1 VSLQRLE
8 SSSQSMQDDFWR
20 VAYNNARAT
29 WLASEEAS
37 QASDAER
44 GEGDNTTELVF
55 VPSSSQRQKP
65 PTLEPP
71 IRVAPG
77 ESWRVVLNNAQAI
90 WLSSQEASRITGV
103 ELQKRPQL
111 AGIPN
116 LPIIGDVAEYLH
128 AWPKISAMDQKEGQM
143 SRFTHR
149 SDADGD
155 AVRPP
160 SPELG
165 STCAD
170 NAGLIPSM
178 KLSPPDND
186 DRGPSGKGE
195 VRIYFPEDGRGRSP
209 QRNLKRHYDGSP
221 VKKINNACRSQSNMR
236 GRSKFRKADVW
247 SRRRERGRSR
257 RRSPR
262 SVSSSSLCEH
272 YYHH

>member
-1 VSLQRLE
+1 
-8 SSSQSMQDDFWR
+8 MQDDFWR

-37 QASDAER
+37 QAADAER

-55 VPSSSQRQKP
+55 VPSSYQRQKP

-90 WLSSQEASRITGV
+90 RLSSQEASRTTGV
-103 ELQKRPQL
+103 ELQKHPQL
-111 AGIPN
+111 AGIPD
-116 LPIIGDVAEYLH
+116 LPIIRDVAKYLH
-128 AWPKISAMDQKEGQM
+128 AWPKISAMDQKESQM
-143 SRFTHR
+143 SHFPHG

-155 AVRPP
+155 AVTPP
-160 SPELG
+160 SPELR
-165 STCAD
+165 STCAH
-170 NAGLIPSM
+170 NAGWIPSM

-186 DRGPSGKGE
+186 DRGPLGKGE
-195 VRIYFPEDGRGRSP
+195 VPIYFPEDGRGRSP

-236 GRSKFRKADVW
+236 GRSKFRKADTGTQQESASITKKRVIVV
-247 SRRRERGRSR
+247 SMQTLLLIPLDIRGIH
-257 RRSPR
+257 
-262 SVSSSSLCEH
+262 EQGA
-272 YYHH
+272 